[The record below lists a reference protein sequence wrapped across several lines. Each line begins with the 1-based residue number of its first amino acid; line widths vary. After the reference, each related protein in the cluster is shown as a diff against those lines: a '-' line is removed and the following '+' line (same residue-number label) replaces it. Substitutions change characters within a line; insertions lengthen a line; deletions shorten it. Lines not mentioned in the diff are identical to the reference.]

1 MLWLSEG
8 GAVRVSWS
16 RSGRVSAAG
25 VPRERQR
32 AGRAPRRHLYLI
44 RGQNSSIRFRRL
56 IRLGASLLV
65 LFGSLALFATSSAAT
80 TVTASPNGPGSCDVT
95 VSTTSSTWVAAD
107 DTLSASC
114 STLYSAQITSA
125 ASTGSGCVSSINC
138 GYYSGPITL
147 QGIEFGVWTGSYE
160 ITGGIDV
167 APLGGGGSNN
177 LSYCGFN
184 TVSTLAWSVTNSG
197 VNSGLTSAL
206 YANPPTVAG
215 TAYSSVPG
223 TANAVPACYTSSNV
237 SSAGVYAWV
246 SNGGTTDSGDYAVMY
261 FANNYC
267 DVYYATACE
276 SVSGFNWSQKGWTLG
291 ISATTDGVLP
301 AQGTSAD
308 CTLVSIT
315 GPANEPT
322 QVAGSDY
329 VYTIDF
335 VGDVDGIVAID
346 DNDTSSGTAF
356 SQYGKSFELPVIQ
369 DYDPGPALDSPQS
382 IEYQAETGDVVNPDF
397 WCEAQGTWYHW
408 GTYSSIGG
416 LNNPVDTNSGTG
428 NGSGSGGAF
437 GLGTCFASA
446 GWSLTDPVT
455 WVTGALHDGQCIL
468 QWLFEPT
475 SSSVQSVEQV
485 FGLSN
490 TSGECTGAVG
500 ATQWVGCIGKGVL
513 GTPVNDVT
521 AFQSAVDSTGTSC
534 SNSQVGSDSGVF
546 AVDNPV
552 TGRPVDSI
560 SFCTVLDDAVTAGPA
575 ATSNTSA
582 AFVFL
587 HGLLVAAFWLA
598 MVFVLI
604 RFLASAFFNGS
615 YGSSGG
621 DGSGGG
627 E

>member
-1 MLWLSEG
+1 MI
-8 GAVRVSWS
+8 WS
-16 RSGRVSAAG
+16 RSRQGSAAG

-32 AGRAPRRHLYLI
+32 AGLAARRHLYLI
-44 RGQNSSIRFRRL
+44 KGQNSSIRFRRL
-56 IRLGASLLV
+56 IRVGASFVV
-65 LFGSLALFATSSAAT
+65 LFGSLVLFVTSSGAT
-80 TVTASPNGPGSCDVT
+80 TVTASPNGLGSCDVT
-95 VSTTSSTWVAAD
+95 VSTTSSTWATAD
-107 DTLSASC
+107 DTISASC
-114 STLYSAQITSA
+114 STLYAAQITSA
-125 ASTGSGCVSSINC
+125 SSTGSGCATSVNC
-138 GYYSGPITL
+138 GYESGPVTL
-147 QGIEFGVWTGSYE
+147 YEFSGNVWTGSYQLFWALTVE
-160 ITGGIDV
+160 PSS
-167 APLGGGGSNN
+167 APSGSPG
-177 LSYCGFN
+177 SACGWN
-184 TVSTLAWSVTNSG
+184 TVSAITWSMIGTSSFTELSG
-197 VNSGLTSAL
+197 PTSAL
-206 YANPPTVAG
+206 ESSAPTVAG
-215 TAYSSVPG
+215 TALASDPGYS
-223 TANAVPACYTSSNV
+223 NAIPACGTTSNPTSIVV
-237 SSAGVYAWV
+237 SGRFF
-246 SNGGTTDSGDYAVMY
+246 NNGTTDNGDFAVAD

-267 DVYYATACE
+267 VAVSGGTACE
-276 SVSGFNWSQKGWTLG
+276 AASAWNQTHQGWTLG
-291 ISATTDGVLP
+291 VAVSTNGVPPSQTT
-301 AQGTSAD
+301 AAD

-322 QVAGSDY
+322 QVSGSDY

-346 DNDTSSGTAF
+346 DNDTSSGTSF

-534 SNSQVGSDSGVF
+534 SNSQVGSNSGVF

-587 HGLLVAAFWLA
+587 HGLLIAAFWLA

-621 DGSGGG
+621 DDSGGG

>member
-1 MLWLSEG
+1 MSW
-8 GAVRVSWS
+8 SWS
-16 RSGRVSAAG
+16 RQVSASG

-44 RGQNSSIRFRRL
+44 RGQNSSIRVRRL
-56 IRLGASLLV
+56 IRLFASFVV
-65 LFGSLALFATSSAAT
+65 LFGSLVLFATSSGAT
-80 TVTASPNGPGSCDVT
+80 TVTANPNGLGSCT
-95 VSTTSSTWVAAD
+95 GTFATTSSTWAIAD
-107 DTLSASC
+107 DTFTGSC
-114 STLYSAQITSA
+114 SSLYAAQITSA
-125 ASTGSGCVSSINC
+125 ASTGSGCLTNSSPDC
-138 GYYSGPITL
+138 GYQAGPITL
-147 QGIEFGVWTGSYE
+147 SALVVEAWTGSYE
-160 ITGGIDV
+160 VADYVYFATSTGSGFNF
-167 APLGGGGSNN
+167 SNG
-177 LSYCGFN
+177 CGFN
-184 TVSTLAWSVTNSG
+184 TVSAISWSDSGASDPSYITNYDS
-197 VNSGLTSAL
+197 SLTSAWRSS
-206 YANPPTVAG
+206 PPTVAG
-215 TAYSSVPG
+215 TAN
-223 TANAVPACYTSSNV
+223 ANADGWNLPACWTASNDSSGQVNSYV
-237 SSAGVYAWV
+237 KVV
-246 SNGGTTDSGDYAVMY
+246 GTTDKGTFAEMYLTNSYCMYYTCSSLSDYDATNDAWVLGV
-261 FANNYC
+261 
-267 DVYYATACE
+267 DV
-276 SVSGFNWSQKGWTLG
+276 
-291 ISATTDGVLP
+291 TTNGVLP
-301 AQGTSAD
+301 SQTSSSN
-308 CTLVSIT
+308 CTLISVT

-322 QVAGSDY
+322 QVSGTDY
-329 VYTIDF
+329 VYTLDF
-335 VGDVDGIVAID
+335 TGEVDGIVAVD
-346 DNDTSSGTAF
+346 DSDTSSGTAF
-356 SQYGKSFELPVIQ
+356 SQYGKSFELPVLQ

-382 IEYQAETGDVVNPDF
+382 IEYQAETGDAVNPDF

-416 LNNPVDTNSGTG
+416 LNSPVDTNSGTG

-437 GLGTCFASA
+437 NLGTCFASA

-534 SNSQVGSDSGVF
+534 SNSQVGSNSGVF

-552 TGRPVDSI
+552 SGRPVDSI
-560 SFCTVLDDAVTAGPA
+560 SFCTVLDDAVTGGAA

-587 HGLLVAAFWLA
+587 HGLLIAAFWLA

-604 RFLASAFFNGS
+604 RFLASAFFDGS

-621 DGSGGG
+621 DDSGGG